1 MDVQSQEIDEYAA
14 PNGCFVGEPVFV
26 PRRGPTTLEAQHD
39 DHIHRAETSSDYSS
53 SLSSSGDT
61 ASRDASGNVVVFGR
75 GSDSGKSYRMRL
87 DGNGQ
92 TAQESDDSPVTSSMA
107 AVQQR
112 NREDDGYLITP
123 M

>member
-1 MDVQSQEIDEYAA
+1 VHSQEVDEYAA

-26 PRRGPTTLEAQHD
+26 PRRGPTTLEALHE
-39 DHIHRAETSSDYSS
+39 DHIHNADTSSDYTSN
-53 SLSSSGDT
+53 LSSGGDT
-61 ASRDASGNVVVFGR
+61 ASRQSEGNVVVFGR
-75 GSDSGKSYRMRL
+75 ASDSGKSYRMRL
-87 DGNGQ
+87 NGNGQ

-112 NREDDGYLITP
+112 NHEDDGYLITP

>member
-1 MDVQSQEIDEYAA
+1 MHSQEVDEYAA

-26 PRRGPTTLEAQHD
+26 PRRGPTTLEALHE
-39 DHIHRAETSSDYSS
+39 DHIHNADTSSDYTSN
-53 SLSSSGDT
+53 LSSSGDT

-75 GSDSGKSYRMRL
+75 GSNSGKSYRMRL
-87 DGNGQ
+87 SGSGQ
-92 TAQESDDSPVTSSMA
+92 TAQESDDTPVTSSVA

-112 NREDDGYLITP
+112 DREDDGYLITP

>member
-1 MDVQSQEIDEYAA
+1 MHSQEVDEYAA

-26 PRRGPTTLEAQHD
+26 PRRGPTTLEALHD
-39 DHIHRAETSSDYSS
+39 DHLNTADTSSDYSS
-53 SLSSSGDT
+53 SQGSTGNT
-61 ASRDASGNVVVFGR
+61 ASRQSEGNVVVFGR
-75 GSDSGKSYRMRL
+75 GSDSGKSYRMWL
-87 DGNGQ
+87 DGSGQ
-92 TAQESDDSPVTSSMA
+92 TAQESDDTPVTSSVA